1 MSRLEDIPT
10 LEVSLLDACSVAA
23 IKGLPTLGGYP
34 IEVWSQG
41 VLLGDG
47 HPRSAHPRSALTDV
61 CPRGTGPRSAR
72 KGCLLETPPITC
84 PVFITDGEEPGAV
97 G

>member
-1 MSRLEDIPT
+1 MSRLEEAPT
-10 LEVSLLDACSVAA
+10 LEVPWLDACSVASSE
-23 IKGLPTLGGYP
+23 GLPTLGAYP
-34 IEVWSQG
+34 IEACSKG

-47 HPRSAHPRSALTDV
+47 HPRSAHPRSALADTCARGT
-61 CPRGTGPRSAR
+61 CPRGAQAPT
-72 KGCLLETPPITC
+72 ITW